1 MTAYQML
8 VTAHIAAGSIAL
20 ITFWAAAFARKGSPI
35 HKATGKGYLMSMLGI
50 LATALPMALVFM
62 GRGRVG
68 IGVFFAYLVVITG
81 TSVWLSWRSIRMKRD
96 LRGYHD
102 QRYRIVGWVNVIAG
116 LAVFAI
122 GLDRGSALL
131 MGFCWV
137 GVFIGVGMI
146 RQARSLPTAANW
158 WLREHYGAMLGNGV
172 ATHVAFLGVGLNG
185 FLASFGI
192 AWLQLLPW
200 FGPLA
205 VALVAGVYLNRR
217 YGPRKAAGAAAAAT
231 VTA

>member
-1 MTAYQML
+1 MTAYQLL

-20 ITFWAAAFARKGSPI
+20 ITFWVAAIARKGSPL
-35 HKATGKGYLMSMLGI
+35 HKGVGKAYLIAMLGI
-50 LATALPMALVFM
+50 LASALPMALIFIN
-62 GRGRVG
+62 RGRIGV
-68 IGVFFAYLVVITG
+68 GVFFAYLVVITG
-81 TSVWLSWRSIRMKRD
+81 TSVWLAWRSIRMKRD
-96 LRGYHD
+96 VRGYHD
-102 QRYRIVGWVNVIAG
+102 RRYRIVGWTNVFAG
-116 LAVFAI
+116 LVVFAI

-137 GVFIGVGMI
+137 GVFIGIGMI
-146 RQARSLPTAANW
+146 RQARSLPTAPNW

-205 VALVAGVYLNRR
+205 VAGVAAAYLNRR
-217 YGPRKAAGAAAAAT
+217 YGARPVSQAVA

>member
-1 MTAYQML
+1 MTAYSLL
-8 VTAHIAAGSIAL
+8 VTAHIAAGSVAL
-20 ITFWAAAFARKGSPI
+20 LTFWTAAIARKGSPL
-35 HKATGKGYLMSMLGI
+35 HKGVGKAYLIAMLGI
-50 LATALPMALVFM
+50 LASALPMALMFISH
-62 GRGRVG
+62 GRIG

-81 TSVWLSWRSIRMKRD
+81 TSVWLAWRSIRMKRD
-96 LRGYHD
+96 VRGYHD
-102 QRYRIVGWVNVIAG
+102 RRYRMVGWGNLLAG
-116 LAVFAI
+116 LVVFAI
-122 GLDRGSALL
+122 GLARGDVLL
-131 MGFCWV
+131 STFCWI
-137 GVFIGVGMI
+137 GVFTGIGML
-146 RQARSLPTAANW
+146 RQARTLPTAPNW

-200 FGPLA
+200 FGPLT

-217 YGPRKAAGAAAAAT
+217 YGARKVAGVAAQ